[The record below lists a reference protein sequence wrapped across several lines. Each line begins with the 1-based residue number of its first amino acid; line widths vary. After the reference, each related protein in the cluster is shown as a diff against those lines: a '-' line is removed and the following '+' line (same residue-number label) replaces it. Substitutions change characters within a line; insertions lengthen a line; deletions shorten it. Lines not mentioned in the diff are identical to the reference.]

1 MFKQAVLATTALIL
15 LSGCSDPVSDQIE
28 SWLKTRPE
36 FTEHGYKIK
45 EVDGRDGFYYAAIQL
60 SPEEVA
66 SYKTL
71 YALAKASNDYWTH
84 SQALE
89 ANISKNVKHL
99 CPPKAAD
106 SPEGKAFWQQ
116 MGEISFFDINPSLPD
131 QLPNFGGAECTRE

>member
-1 MFKQAVLATTALIL
+1 MLKQWILAAGTLLMLTA
-15 LSGCSDPVSDQIE
+15 CSDPVSDQIE

-36 FTEHGYKIK
+36 FTQYGYKIK
-45 EVDGRDGFYYAAIQL
+45 GVDGRKGFYYAAIQL

-89 ANISKNVKHL
+89 ATISKNVKHL

-116 MGEISFFDINPSLPD
+116 MGEISFFNIHPSLPD
-131 QLPNFGGAECTRE
+131 QFPNFGGAECTRE